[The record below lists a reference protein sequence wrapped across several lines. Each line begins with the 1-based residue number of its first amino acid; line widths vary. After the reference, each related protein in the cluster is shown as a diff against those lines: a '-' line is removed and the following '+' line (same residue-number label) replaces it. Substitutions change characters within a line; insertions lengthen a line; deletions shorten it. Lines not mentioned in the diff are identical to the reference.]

1 MLPKYASYASTVA
14 AISVAVAG
22 PASAAN
28 FVPFVLQAVGGGS
41 NSEGLGINDSDQ
53 IVGSSDTATGALE
66 AVLYD
71 GSTSSL
77 TLTLAGTALQDL
89 GGGDVSEAL
98 GINASG
104 QIVGYSGREAVLW
117 SASSLTGTT
126 LQNVGGFISR
136 ALGINASGQIVGFSN
151 TATGGTVA
159 VLWPSNGTGMRLQ
172 DVGGGD
178 DSEAFGI
185 NEKGQIVGFS
195 NTATGGTVAVLWSS
209 NGTGMRL
216 QDVGGGDDS
225 RALGINEK
233 GQIVGLS
240 GQEAVLWSAST
251 LTGMALQN
259 VSGAGFSQANAI
271 NDSGQIVGASLTANG
286 GQEAVLWSSSTD
298 MPTNLA
304 AFLGSDW
311 SNTEATA
318 INDSGD
324 IVGFGS
330 FKGSE
335 ATGFL
340 LIPTLGAP
348 APVPE
353 PSTRVLALLG
363 FGALGLVGY
372 RQTRRMNQAA

>member
-136 ALGINASGQIVGFSN
+136 ALGINAS
-151 TATGGTVA
+151 
-159 VLWPSNGTGMRLQ
+159 
-172 DVGGGD
+172 
-178 DSEAFGI
+178 
-185 NEKGQIVGFS
+185 GQIVGFS